1 VNAILSGA
9 RLSEANLVGADLRWA
24 QMDRVSLD
32 RTYLQRAD
40 LREVTNLD
48 PEELKKAFID
58 KDPKLST
65 VCDAMP
71 KIEAP
76 DLGNSRQA
84 EPVNACDRP
93 VKVSNTPDPY

>member
-1 VNAILSGA
+1 
-9 RLSEANLVGADLRWA
+9 VGADLRWA

-58 KDPKLST
+58 KDTHCPLDPKLST